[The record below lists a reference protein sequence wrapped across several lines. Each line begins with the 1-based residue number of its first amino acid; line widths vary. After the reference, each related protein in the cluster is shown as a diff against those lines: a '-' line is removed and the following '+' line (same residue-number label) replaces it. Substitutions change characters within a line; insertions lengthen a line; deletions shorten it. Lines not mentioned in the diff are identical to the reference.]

1 MIKIFYIFILLFCH
15 LIASDKIEANVSIEY
30 WLSEETRIFSID
42 NVLVLEIEDDTI
54 NISPI
59 NWLGDIL
66 LAESIEYENQ
76 SFQENSIFNRMLLGM
91 KIPKEDSWIED
102 YNLLDDK
109 KIKVRY
115 LFSSE
120 EDSLRLYRMDIKEIN
135 KDSDDNKINNV
146 ILDNDV
152 IMIWTNLNKEIQKIR
167 FKYNGSNFLIKLNE
181 EYTPILIKRFIFK
194 RMCCSNL
201 KLGSSKSTNR

>member
-15 LIASDKIEANVSIEY
+15 LIASDKIEANVSVEY

-76 SFQENSIFNRMLLGM
+76 SFQENSIFNKMLFGM
-91 KIPKEDSWIED
+91 KISKEDSWIED
-102 YNLLDDK
+102 YNLLNDK

-120 EDSLRLYRMDIKEIN
+120 EDSLRLYRMDIKEID
-135 KDSDDNKINNV
+135 KDGDDNKINDV

-152 IMIWTNLNKEIQKIR
+152 IMIWTNLNKEIKKISLR
-167 FKYNGSNFLIKLNE
+167 YSGATYVLKLNE
-181 EYTPILIKRFIFK
+181 E
-194 RMCCSNL
+194 
-201 KLGSSKSTNR
+201 

>member
-1 MIKIFYIFILLFCH
+1 MIKIFYIFILFFCH

-42 NVLVLEIEDDTI
+42 NVLMLEIEDDTI

-59 NWLGDIL
+59 NWFGDIL

-76 SFQENSIFNRMLLGM
+76 SFQENSIFNKMLLGK
-91 KIPKEDSWIED
+91 KISEEDSWIED
-102 YNLLDDK
+102 YKLLNDK
-109 KIKVRY
+109 KIEVRY

-135 KDSDDNKINNV
+135 KDDDDNKINDV

-152 IMIWTNLNKEIQKIR
+152 IMVWTNFNKEIQKIR

-181 EYTPILIKRFIFK
+181 E
-194 RMCCSNL
+194 
-201 KLGSSKSTNR
+201 

>member
-1 MIKIFYIFILLFCH
+1 MVSEFNSLNNAFITIKCVKTTL
-15 LIASDKIEANVSIEY
+15 SSENVI
-30 WLSEETRIFSID
+30 
-42 NVLVLEIEDDTI
+42 VLEIEDDTI
-54 NISPI
+54 SVSSK
-59 NWLGDIL
+59 NWFGETL
-66 LAESIEYENQ
+66 LNEAIEYENQ
-76 SFQENSIFNRMLLGM
+76 SFQENSIFNKVLLGM
-91 KIPKEDSWIED
+91 KISKEDSWIED

-120 EDSLRLYRMDIKEIN
+120 EDSLRLYRMDIKEID
-135 KDSDDNKINNV
+135 KDGDDNKINDV

-181 EYTPILIKRFIFK
+181 E
-194 RMCCSNL
+194 
-201 KLGSSKSTNR
+201 

>member
-15 LIASDKIEANVSIEY
+15 LIASDKIEANVSVEY
-30 WLSEETRIFSID
+30 WLNEETRIFSID
-42 NVLVLEIEDDTI
+42 DVLVLEIEDDTI

-66 LAESIEYENQ
+66 LAESIEYKNQ
-76 SFQENSIFNRMLLGM
+76 SFQENSIFNKMLLGM
-91 KIPKEDSWIED
+91 KISKEDSWIED

-120 EDSLRLYRMDIKEIN
+120 EDDLRLYRMDIKEIN
-135 KDSDDNKINNV
+135 KDGDDNKINDV

-167 FKYNGSNFLIKLNE
+167 FKYNGSNFIIKLNE
-181 EYTPILIKRFIFK
+181 E
-194 RMCCSNL
+194 
-201 KLGSSKSTNR
+201 

>member
-15 LIASDKIEANVSIEY
+15 LIASDKIEANVSVEY

-76 SFQENSIFNRMLLGM
+76 SFQENSIFNKMLLSM
-91 KIPKEDSWIED
+91 RISEEDSWIEG
-102 YNLLDDK
+102 YCLLDDK

-115 LFSSE
+115 LFSAI
-120 EDSLRLYRMDIKEIN
+120 EDDLRLYRMDIKALN
-135 KDSDDNKINNV
+135 KDNDDNKVNNV
-146 ILDNDV
+146 ILDNDI
-152 IMIWTNLNKEIQKIR
+152 IMVWTNLDKEIKKISLR
-167 FKYNGSNFLIKLNE
+167 YNGATYVLKVNE
-181 EYTPILIKRFIFK
+181 E
-194 RMCCSNL
+194 
-201 KLGSSKSTNR
+201 

>member
-1 MIKIFYIFILLFCH
+1 MSNCFNHINKLIKIFYIFILLFCH
-15 LIASDKIEANVSIEY
+15 LIASDKIEANVSVEY

-42 NVLVLEIEDDTI
+42 NVLMLEIEDDTI

-59 NWLGDIL
+59 NWFGDIL

-76 SFQENSIFNRMLLGM
+76 SFQENSIFNKMLLGM
-91 KIPKEDSWIED
+91 KISKEDSWIED
-102 YNLLDDK
+102 YNLLDNK

-135 KDSDDNKINNV
+135 KDDDDNKINDV

-152 IMIWTNLNKEIQKIR
+152 IIVWTNLNKEIQKIR

-181 EYTPILIKRFIFK
+181 E
-194 RMCCSNL
+194 
-201 KLGSSKSTNR
+201 

>member
-1 MIKIFYIFILLFCH
+1 MIKIFYISILLFCH
-15 LIASDKIEANVSIEY
+15 LIASDKIEVNVAIEY

-42 NVLVLEIEDDTI
+42 NALVLEIEDDTI

-59 NWLGDIL
+59 NWFGNML

-76 SFQENSIFNRMLLGM
+76 SFQENSIFNKMLLGM
-91 KIPKEDSWIED
+91 KISEEDSWIED
-102 YNLLDDK
+102 YYLLDNK

-135 KDSDDNKINNV
+135 KDDDNKINDV

-152 IMIWTNLNKEIQKIR
+152 IIVWTNLKKEIQKIR
-167 FKYNGSNFLIKLNE
+167 FKYNGSNFLIQLNE
-181 EYTPILIKRFIFK
+181 E
-194 RMCCSNL
+194 
-201 KLGSSKSTNR
+201 

>member
-1 MIKIFYIFILLFCH
+1 MIKIFYISILLFCH
-15 LIASDKIEANVSIEY
+15 LFASNKIEAKVSIEY

-42 NVLVLEIEDDTI
+42 NVLVLEIKDDTI

-76 SFQENSIFNRMLLGM
+76 SFQENSIFNKMLLGM
-91 KIPKEDSWIED
+91 KISKEDSWIED

-135 KDSDDNKINNV
+135 KDGDDNKINDV

-152 IMIWTNLNKEIQKIR
+152 IMVWTNLNKEIQKIR

-181 EYTPILIKRFIFK
+181 E
-194 RMCCSNL
+194 
-201 KLGSSKSTNR
+201 

>member
-15 LIASDKIEANVSIEY
+15 LIASDKIEANVSVEY
-30 WLSEETRIFSID
+30 WLNEETRIFSID
-42 NVLVLEIEDDTI
+42 DVLVLEIEDDTI

-66 LAESIEYENQ
+66 LAESIEYKKQ
-76 SFQENSIFNRMLLGM
+76 SFQENSIFNKMLLGM
-91 KIPKEDSWIED
+91 KISKEDSWIED

-120 EDSLRLYRMDIKEIN
+120 EDDLRLYRMDIKEIN
-135 KDSDDNKINNV
+135 KDGDDNKINDV
-146 ILDNDV
+146 ILDSDV

-167 FKYNGSNFLIKLNE
+167 FKYNGSNFIIKLNE
-181 EYTPILIKRFIFK
+181 E
-194 RMCCSNL
+194 
-201 KLGSSKSTNR
+201 

>member
-15 LIASDKIEANVSIEY
+15 LIASDKIEANVSVEY
-30 WLSEETRIFSID
+30 WLNEETRIFSID
-42 NVLVLEIEDDTI
+42 DVLVLEIEDDTI

-66 LAESIEYENQ
+66 LAESIEYKKQ
-76 SFQENSIFNRMLLGM
+76 SFQENSIFNKMLLGM
-91 KIPKEDSWIED
+91 KISKEDSWIED

-120 EDSLRLYRMDIKEIN
+120 EDDLRLYRMDIKEIN
-135 KDSDDNKINNV
+135 KDGDDNKINDV

-181 EYTPILIKRFIFK
+181 E
-194 RMCCSNL
+194 
-201 KLGSSKSTNR
+201 

>member
-1 MIKIFYIFILLFCH
+1 MIKIFYIFILFFCH

-59 NWLGDIL
+59 NWFGDLL

-76 SFQENSIFNRMLLGM
+76 SFQENSIFNKMLLGM
-91 KIPKEDSWIED
+91 KISKEDSWIED

-115 LFSSE
+115 LFSNE
-120 EDSLRLYRMDIKEIN
+120 DDSLRLYRMDIKEI
-135 KDSDDNKINNV
+135 D
-146 ILDNDV
+146 
-152 IMIWTNLNKEIQKIR
+152 KEIKKEI
-167 FKYNGSNFLIKLNE
+167 KDGSLMDPNAMVDPNTGAPMDPNMDLGQ
-181 EYTPILIKRFIFK
+181 PITEPDLE
-194 RMCCSNL
+194 SQ
-201 KLGSSKSTNR
+201 GSATEAPEGGEI

>member
-15 LIASDKIEANVSIEY
+15 LIASDKIEANVSVEY

-54 NISPI
+54 NISPT
-59 NWLGDIL
+59 NWFGDML

-76 SFQENSIFNRMLLGM
+76 SFHENSIFNRMLLGM
-91 KIPKEDSWIED
+91 KISKEDSWIED

-135 KDSDDNKINNV
+135 KDSDDNKINDV

-181 EYTPILIKRFIFK
+181 E
-194 RMCCSNL
+194 
-201 KLGSSKSTNR
+201 